1 MVAVLCSL
9 TVLDC
14 FSLRAQEKCADT
26 REFCVYFPQG
36 DSSIRPSYMSNT
48 ATLDSLK
55 SVISRFSENLEGRVN
70 IVAAASPEGDR
81 KYNFWLAGRR
91 AEKME
96 TYLVNLCPQLAGRI
110 SSETIIAP
118 WPKDE
123 HDLVNLRYAKFVLV
137 YNLPVATEEPEAP
150 KAPELEIPEIAADGE
165 IVIENAPATDND
177 EIRIADIPEYAAPV
191 EPAVPAEPSRNML
204 FAAKTNLLFD
214 AITALNVEFEVP
226 IGRRFSVMVEDV
238 FPWWEIGNK
247 YCLQHWEMGVEARFW
262 FTPWET
268 RSEEKLRGFFAG
280 IYGMSALFDLQWDT
294 LLNFQG
300 EYWSTGFTG
309 GWCTPIGRKK
319 RMNLELSLGLGYAHV
334 PYQHY
339 LPTDSYDK
347 LIRDKSRAGNLEY
360 IFGPTKAKVSLVI
373 PICSKKK
380 EVRHE

>member
-14 FSLRAQEKCADT
+14 FSLRAQESCADT

-123 HDLVNLRYAKFVLV
+123 QDLVNLRYAKFVLV

-150 KAPELEIPEIAADGE
+150 KAPELEIPEIAADDE